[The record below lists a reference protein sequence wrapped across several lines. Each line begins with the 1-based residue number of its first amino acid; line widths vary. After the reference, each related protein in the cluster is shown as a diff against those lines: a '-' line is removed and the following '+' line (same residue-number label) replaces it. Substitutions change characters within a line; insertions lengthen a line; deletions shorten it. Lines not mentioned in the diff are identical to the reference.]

1 MNFKAHLIGLG
12 LRVCNT
18 MCVDRQCATMCID
31 YGKER

>member
-1 MNFKAHLIGLG
+1 MNVKAHLIGLG

-18 MCVDRQCATMCID
+18 MCVDQQCATMCID